1 MKWLITG
8 ATGKL
13 GARIVQHLSE
23 QVGNEHVAVSVRD
36 VEKATEL
43 AAQGIDVRYGDFDQP
58 ETLGQAFQGIDR
70 LLIISTDGEEATRI
84 RQHQAAVTAAK
95 EAGVKLIGY
104 TSIANAAHSTNGLA
118 RTHRVTEEAIQAT
131 GIPYVFFRNNW
142 YLENEL
148 GTIDAVAQGAD
159 WLTAAGEGKVGWAL
173 QDEYALA
180 IATGLTLEHPNPI
193 YELSGPLHTQAE
205 LATAVGTVLNRS
217 VALDE
222 VDEATYG
229 ERMQAAGLPDF
240 LIPMLTGIQADIAA
254 GTLAVESTDFEAL
267 LGRPMTTLEEGVRL
281 LLKR

>member
-13 GARIVQHLSE
+13 GTQIVHHLSE
-23 QVGNEHVAVSVRD
+23 RVGVENVAVSVRN
-36 VEKATEL
+36 VEKAASL
-43 AAQGIDVRYGDFDQP
+43 AAQGIDVRHGDFDQP
-58 ETLGQAFQGIDR
+58 ETLTQAFQDIDR

-84 RQHQAAVTAAK
+84 RQHQTAVTAAQ

-118 RTHRVTEEAIQAT
+118 RTHRVTEETIQAT

-148 GTIDAVAQGAD
+148 ATIEAVAQGAN

-173 QDEYALA
+173 QKEYAIA
-180 IATGLTLEHPNPI
+180 IATGLTLEQPQAI

-205 LATAVGTVLNRS
+205 LAAAVGVVLNQS
-217 VALDE
+217 VILDQ
-222 VDEATYG
+222 VDGTTYG
-229 ERMQAAGLPDF
+229 ARMKAAGLPDF
-240 LIPMLTGIQADIAA
+240 LLPMLIGIQADIAA
-254 GTLAVESTDFEAL
+254 GTLAVESDDFETL
-267 LGRPMTTLEEGVRL
+267 LGRPVTTLEESVRL

>member
-13 GARIVQHLSE
+13 GAQIVQQLSE
-23 QVGNEHVAVSVRD
+23 RVGVENVAVSVRN
-36 VEKATEL
+36 VEKAASL
-43 AAQGIDVRYGDFDQP
+43 AAQGIDVRRGDFDQS
-58 ETLGQAFQGIDR
+58 ETLTQAFQGIDR

-84 RQHQAAVTAAK
+84 RQHQTAVTAAK
-95 EAGVKLIGY
+95 EADVKLIGY

-148 GTIDAVAQGAD
+148 ATIEAIAQGAN

-173 QDEYALA
+173 QEEYAIA
-180 IATGLTLEHPNPI
+180 IATGLTLEQPQAI

-205 LATAVGTVLNRS
+205 LAAVVGAVLNQS
-217 VALDE
+217 VVLDE
-222 VDEATYG
+222 VDATTYG
-229 ERMQAAGLPDF
+229 ERMKAAGLPDF
-240 LIPMLTGIQADIAA
+240 LLPMLIGIQADIAA
-254 GTLAVESTDFEAL
+254 GTLAIESDDFEEL
-267 LGRPMTTLEEGVRL
+267 LGRPVTTLEESVRI

>member
-13 GARIVQHLSE
+13 GAQIVQQLSE
-23 QVGNEHVAVSVRD
+23 RVGVENVAVSVRN
-36 VEKATEL
+36 VEKAASL
-43 AAQGIDVRYGDFDQP
+43 AAQGIDVRRGDFDQP
-58 ETLGQAFQGIDR
+58 ETLTHAFQDIDR
-70 LLIISTDGEEATRI
+70 LLIISTDGEEAIRI
-84 RQHQAAVTAAK
+84 RQHQTAVTAAK

-148 GTIDAVAQGAD
+148 ATIEAVAQGAN

-173 QDEYALA
+173 QEEYAIA
-180 IATGLTLEHPNPI
+180 IATGLTLEQPQAI

-205 LATAVGTVLNRS
+205 LAAAVGAVLNQS
-217 VALDE
+217 VILDQ
-222 VDEATYG
+222 VDATTYG
-229 ERMQAAGLPDF
+229 ERMKAAGLPDF
-240 LIPMLTGIQADIAA
+240 LLPMLIGIQADIAA
-254 GTLAVESTDFEAL
+254 GTLAVESDDFEAL
-267 LGRPMTTLEEGVRL
+267 LGRPVTTLEESVRI

>member
-13 GARIVQHLSE
+13 GAQIVQQLSE
-23 QVGNEHVAVSVRD
+23 RVGVENVAVSVRN
-36 VEKATEL
+36 VEKAASL
-43 AAQGIDVRYGDFDQP
+43 AAQGIDVRRGDFDQP
-58 ETLGQAFQGIDR
+58 ETLTQAFQDIDR

-84 RQHQAAVTAAK
+84 RQHQTAVTAAK

-148 GTIDAVAQGAD
+148 ATIEAVAQGAN

-173 QDEYALA
+173 QEEYAIA
-180 IATGLTLEHPNPI
+180 IATGLTLEQPQAI

-205 LATAVGTVLNRS
+205 LAAAVGAVLNQS
-217 VALDE
+217 VVLDE
-222 VDEATYG
+222 VDGTTYG
-229 ERMQAAGLPDF
+229 ERMKAAGLPDF
-240 LIPMLTGIQADIAA
+240 LLPMLIGIQADIAA
-254 GTLAVESTDFEAL
+254 GTLAVESDDFETL
-267 LGRPMTTLEEGVRL
+267 LGRPVTTLEESVRL
-281 LLKR
+281 LLER

>member
-13 GARIVQHLSE
+13 GAQIVQQLSE
-23 QVGNEHVAVSVRD
+23 RVGVENVAVSVRN
-36 VEKATEL
+36 VEKAASL
-43 AAQGIDVRYGDFDQP
+43 AAQGIDVRRGDFDQP
-58 ETLGQAFQGIDR
+58 ETLTQAFQDIDR

-84 RQHQAAVTAAK
+84 RQHQTAVTAAK

-148 GTIDAVAQGAD
+148 ATIEAVAQGAN

-173 QDEYALA
+173 QEEYAQA
-180 IATGLTLEHPNPI
+180 IATGLTLEQPQAI

-205 LATAVGTVLNRS
+205 LAAAVGAVLNQS
-217 VALDE
+217 VVLDE
-222 VDEATYG
+222 VDGTTYG
-229 ERMQAAGLPDF
+229 ERMKAAGLPDF
-240 LIPMLTGIQADIAA
+240 LLPMLIGIQADIAA
-254 GTLAVESTDFEAL
+254 GTLAVESDDFEEL
-267 LGRPMTTLEEGVRL
+267 LGRPVTTLEESVRI

>member
-13 GARIVQHLSE
+13 GAQIVHHLSE
-23 QVGNEHVAVSVRD
+23 RVGVENVAVSVRN
-36 VEKATEL
+36 VEKAASL
-43 AAQGIDVRYGDFDQP
+43 AAQGIDVRHGDFDQP
-58 ETLGQAFQGIDR
+58 ETLTQAFQDIDR

-84 RQHQAAVTAAK
+84 RQHQTAVTAAK

-148 GTIDAVAQGAD
+148 ATIEAVAQGAN

-173 QDEYALA
+173 QEEYAQA
-180 IATGLTLEHPNPI
+180 IATGLTLEQPQAI

-205 LATAVGTVLNRS
+205 LAAAVGVVLNQS
-217 VALDE
+217 VILDQ
-222 VDEATYG
+222 VDGTTYG
-229 ERMQAAGLPDF
+229 ARMKAAGLPDF
-240 LIPMLTGIQADIAA
+240 LLPMLIGIQADIAA
-254 GTLAVESTDFEAL
+254 GTLAVESTDFETL
-267 LGRPMTTLEEGVRL
+267 LGRPVTTLEESVRL
-281 LLKR
+281 LLER

>member
-13 GARIVQHLSE
+13 GAQIVQQLSE
-23 QVGNEHVAVSVRD
+23 RVGVENVAVSVRN
-36 VEKATEL
+36 VEKAASL
-43 AAQGIDVRYGDFDQP
+43 AAQGIDVRRGDFDQP
-58 ETLGQAFQGIDR
+58 ETLTHAFQDIDR
-70 LLIISTDGEEATRI
+70 LLIISTDGEEAIRI
-84 RQHQAAVTAAK
+84 RQHQTAVTAAK

-148 GTIDAVAQGAD
+148 ATIEAVAQGAN

-173 QDEYALA
+173 QEEYAIA
-180 IATGLTLEHPNPI
+180 IATGLTLEQPQAI

-205 LATAVGTVLNRS
+205 LAAAVGAVLNQS
-217 VALDE
+217 VVLDE
-222 VDEATYG
+222 VDGTTYG
-229 ERMQAAGLPDF
+229 ERMKAAGLPDF
-240 LIPMLTGIQADIAA
+240 LLPMLIGIQADIAA
-254 GTLAVESTDFEAL
+254 GTLAVESDDFEEL
-267 LGRPMTTLEEGVRL
+267 LGRPVTTLEESVRI

>member
-36 VEKATEL
+36 VEKAASL
-43 AAQGIDVRYGDFDQP
+43 AAQGIDVRHGDFDQP
-58 ETLGQAFQGIDR
+58 ETLGHAFQGIDR

-84 RQHQAAVTAAK
+84 RQHQAAVTAAQA
-95 EAGVKLIGY
+95 AGVKLIGY
-104 TSIANAAHSTNGLA
+104 TSIANAVHSTNGLA

-148 GTIDAVAQGAD
+148 GTMDAVSQGAD

-180 IATGLTLEHPNPI
+180 IATGLTLEHPKAI

-205 LATAVGTVLNRS
+205 LANAVGTVLNRS
-217 VALDE
+217 VAVDE
-222 VDEATYG
+222 VDGATYG

-267 LGRPMTTLEEGVRL
+267 LSRPVTTLEEGVRL

>member
-13 GARIVQHLSE
+13 GTQIVHHLSE
-23 QVGNEHVAVSVRD
+23 RVGVENVAVSVRN
-36 VEKATEL
+36 VEKAASL
-43 AAQGIDVRYGDFDQP
+43 AAQGIDVRHGDFDQP
-58 ETLGQAFQGIDR
+58 ETLTQAFQDIDR

-84 RQHQAAVTAAK
+84 RQHQTAVTAAK

-148 GTIDAVAQGAD
+148 ATIEAVAQGAN

-173 QDEYALA
+173 QEEYAQA
-180 IATGLTLEHPNPI
+180 IATGLTLEQPQAI

-205 LATAVGTVLNRS
+205 LAAAVGVVLNQS
-217 VALDE
+217 VILDQ
-222 VDEATYG
+222 VDGTTYG
-229 ERMQAAGLPDF
+229 ARMKAAGLPDF
-240 LIPMLTGIQADIAA
+240 LLPMLIGIQADIAA
-254 GTLAVESTDFEAL
+254 GTLAVESDDFEEL
-267 LGRPMTTLEEGVRL
+267 LGRPVTTLEESVRI

>member
-13 GARIVQHLSE
+13 GTRIVQHLSE

-36 VEKATEL
+36 VEKAATL
-43 AAQGIDVRYGDFDQP
+43 TAQGIDVRHGDFDQP

-70 LLIISTDGEEATRI
+70 LLIISTDGEESTRI

-104 TSIANAAHSTNGLA
+104 TSIANATHSTNGLA

-148 GTIDAVAQGAD
+148 GTIEAVAQGAD
-159 WLTAAGEGKVGWAL
+159 WLTAAGEGKVGWVL

-180 IATGLTLEHPNPI
+180 IATGLTLEHPKAI

-205 LATAVGTVLNRS
+205 FATAVGTVLDRP

-222 VDEATYG
+222 VDGATYG

-254 GTLAVESTDFEAL
+254 GTLAVESTDFEEL
-267 LGRPMTTLEEGVRL
+267 LGRPVTTLEEGVRL

>member
-13 GARIVQHLSE
+13 GAQIVQQLSE
-23 QVGNEHVAVSVRD
+23 RVGVENVAVSVRN
-36 VEKATEL
+36 VEKAASL
-43 AAQGIDVRYGDFDQP
+43 AAQGIDVRRGDFDQP
-58 ETLGQAFQGIDR
+58 ETLTQAFQDIDR
-70 LLIISTDGEEATRI
+70 LLIISTDGEEAIRI
-84 RQHQAAVTAAK
+84 RQHQTAVTAAK

-148 GTIDAVAQGAD
+148 ATIEAVAQGAN

-173 QDEYALA
+173 QEEYAIA
-180 IATGLTLEHPNPI
+180 IATGLTLEQPQAI

-205 LATAVGTVLNRS
+205 LAAAVGAVLNQS
-217 VALDE
+217 VVLDE
-222 VDEATYG
+222 VDGTTYG
-229 ERMQAAGLPDF
+229 ERMKAAGLPDF
-240 LIPMLTGIQADIAA
+240 LLPMLIGIQADIAA
-254 GTLAVESTDFEAL
+254 GTLAVESDDFEEL
-267 LGRPMTTLEEGVRL
+267 LGRPVTTLEESVRI